1 MQQNSSILIR
11 QHSAIAHPMRP
22 HAIERQLE
30 HWMLR
35 MLLDRRHDLCSAENL
50 SMAWISAFELIALR

>member
-1 MQQNSSILIR
+1 
-11 QHSAIAHPMRP
+11 MRP

-50 SMAWISAFELIALR
+50 SMAWISAFEPIALR

>member
-11 QHSAIAHPMRP
+11 QHSAIAHPIRP

-30 HWMLR
+30 HW

-50 SMAWISAFELIALR
+50 TMAWISAFEPIALR